1 LALFGN
7 FKKAGKLNID
17 WGMSSSEKQERQP
30 PLYKVAE
37 EIFGEDK
44 KLMMFI
50 SMFLKG
56 CRERHRYP
64 TRQAWNMQLGMLQKL
79 SPKERLASVDNSIK
93 YSWNSIVYEKDTKKS
108 KNTVSIEKEDKNNIM
123 PIGF

>member
-1 LALFGN
+1 MALFGN
-7 FKKAGKLNID
+7 FKRGTKVAID
-17 WGMSSSEKQERQP
+17 WNMSSDTQERRSS
-30 PLYKVAE
+30 LYDVAKE
-37 EIFGEDK
+37 MFGEDK

-50 SMFLKG
+50 GMFLKG

-79 SPKERLASVDNSIK
+79 SAKDRLDSVDRSIK
-93 YSWNSIVYEKDTKKS
+93 YGWNSIVYEKEEKKHQPTVNIEKQDKS
-108 KNTVSIEKEDKNNIM
+108 KLL